1 MNDFS
6 RYATRLTALAA
17 LPMFLSLAS
26 CGIFSRGQATRHYD
40 TLSMMNGLRYFDY
53 EKGGG
58 AQVQPG
64 MRVRIDYA
72 GYLTN
77 GVLFDT
83 SIPSVA
89 KNYGTDGIPLR
100 SEDTIDNPTR
110 RRFDRGGYP
119 FEPIEFNVGKGEV
132 IQGWD
137 DGLTTN
143 MRVGG
148 RRRLIIP
155 PDLAYGARPTGTIP
169 ANSTLIFDV
178 EVISADYPSP
188 ARKGE

>member
-17 LPMFLSLAS
+17 LPMLISLAS
-26 CGIFSRGQATRHYD
+26 CGIFSRSQATRHYD
-40 TLSMMNGLRYFDY
+40 TVSMMNGLRYFDY
-53 EKGGG
+53 EKGDG

-72 GYLTN
+72 GYFTD
-77 GVLFDT
+77 GILFDT

-89 KNYGTDGIPLR
+89 KNYGTDGVPLR
-100 SEDTIDNPTR
+100 REDTMDNPTR
-110 RRFDRGGYP
+110 RRFNRGGYP
-119 FEPIEFNVGKGEV
+119 FEPIEFTVGKGEV

-137 DGLTTN
+137 DGLTTD
-143 MRVGG
+143 MKVGG

-155 PDLAYGARPTGTIP
+155 PDLGYGAKATGTIP
-169 ANSTLIFDV
+169 ANATLIFDV
-178 EVISADYPSP
+178 EVLSANYPSP